1 MGFGSAKPAV
11 AVSTEFKVY
20 DTVTESW
27 KDALGDEFGK
37 QKLGAIEYI
46 KLYAQNLV
54 GAKYTEGVTHAGTTY
69 NHLLCY
75 PEPLGAADEGSD
87 SESGTTTATTETTVV
102 DRSFLGLIRY
112 PLKLYGIAKVRV
124 SFSVAGVTDTT
135 TGDVQWRIYAD
146 LIRRATDGTET
157 ALVSKDTGLVTEA
170 AGVASLAETARSV
183 NLYLDLGTDM
193 IQIKKAEA
201 IILRVRVAGTFT
213 VGRTFTGTLKYG
225 RGTDETALEIGVCG

>member
-1 MGFGSAKPAV
+1 MGFGSAAAAPGD
-11 AVSTEFKVY
+11 FKVY
-20 DTVTESW
+20 DTVTKQW
-27 KDALGDEFGK
+27 DNALGDDFGK
-37 QKLGAIEYI
+37 LKVGVIEYI

-124 SFSVAGVTDTT
+124 SFSVAGATDTT
-135 TGDVQWRIYAD
+135 TGNVQWRIYAD

-157 ALVSKDTGLVTEA
+157 SLVSKDTGLVTEA
-170 AGVASLAETARSV
+170 AGVASLAETPRTV
-183 NLYLDLGTDM
+183 NLYLDLGTDVV
-193 IQIKKAEA
+193 QIKKDEA
-201 IILRVRVAGTFT
+201 IVLRVRVAGTFT

-225 RGTDETALEIGVCG
+225 RGTDETALELTCMG